1 MKENESNQIEKSINT
16 TFDDELSPSSKR
28 SRLAINTNNEM
39 WKIMAILNP
48 KYLSDISSRNAVAFI
63 VKDRTKISNIVKKL
77 DNTFAL
83 SEKDRFIK
91 RVRIGE
97 GKERDISILIH
108 IFEKNDIDDSVQAFT
123 ERNQQKLNDLGPLIN
138 ECEIISIYVPSSA
151 PRTRKQF
158 EKAKSIWP
166 CHFHQDKS
174 LEALINGTK
183 EDIWGGRSLQQH
195 IAHMKHTLDNSIES
209 GNATTIVDPKT

>member
-16 TFDDELSPSSKR
+16 TFDDELYPSSKR
-28 SRLAINTNNEM
+28 SRLAIDTKNET

-48 KYLSDISSRNAVAFI
+48 KYLNDIYSRHAVAFI

-77 DNTFAL
+77 DNTFPL

-108 IFEKNDIDDSVQAFT
+108 IEKNDIDNSVKAFT

-158 EKAKSIWP
+158 EKAKLIWP

-183 EDIWGGRSLQQH
+183 EDIWGSRSLQQH
-195 IAHMKHTLDNSIES
+195 VAHMKHTLDNSIES

>member
-16 TFDDELSPSSKR
+16 TFDDELYPSSKR
-28 SRLAINTNNEM
+28 SRLAIDTKNET

-48 KYLSDISSRNAVAFI
+48 KYLNDIYSRHAVAFI

-77 DNTFAL
+77 DNTFPL

-108 IFEKNDIDDSVQAFT
+108 IEKNDIDNSVKAFT

-151 PRTRKQF
+151 PRTRKQY
-158 EKAKSIWP
+158 EKAKLIWP
-166 CHFHQDKS
+166 CHFHQDKY

-183 EDIWGGRSLQQH
+183 EDIWGSRSLQQH
-195 IAHMKHTLDNSIES
+195 VAHMKHTLDNSIES

>member
-16 TFDDELSPSSKR
+16 TFDDELYPSSKR
-28 SRLAINTNNEM
+28 SRLAIDTKNET

-48 KYLSDISSRNAVAFI
+48 KYLNDIYSRHAVAFI

-77 DNTFAL
+77 DNTFPL

-123 ERNQQKLNDLGPLIN
+123 ERNKQKLNDLGSLIN
-138 ECEIISIYVPSSA
+138 ECEMISIYVPSSA

-183 EDIWGGRSLQQH
+183 EDIWGSRSLQQH
-195 IAHMKHTLDNSIES
+195 VAHMKHTLDNSIES